1 MNRKQ
6 IIKQECQKKSKI
18 ILNELINRYDIKYKQ
33 LELQLLNANE
43 EIIRLKIN
51 RNVHDET
58 LKKAVIRS
66 ICALDMEAKSVLFKN
81 RHKLDTT
88 SNENQRREYRKQRS
102 IF

>member
-66 ICALDMEAKSVLFKN
+66 
-81 RHKLDTT
+81 
-88 SNENQRREYRKQRS
+88 
-102 IF
+102 